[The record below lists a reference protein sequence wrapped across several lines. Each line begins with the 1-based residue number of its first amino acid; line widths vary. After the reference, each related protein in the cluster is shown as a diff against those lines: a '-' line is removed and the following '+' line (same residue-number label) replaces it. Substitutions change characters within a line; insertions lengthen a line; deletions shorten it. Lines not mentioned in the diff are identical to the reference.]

1 MPFAALL
8 LLALLGPVAPEW
20 RLDDQFGRPH
30 ASADYLGKPVLLIAG
45 GSPAAKTFD
54 RWIDAVLAAYGG
66 STDALPFHVLGLADI
81 GNAPRITHGLIT
93 LGLPRDRRRP
103 VLIDPNGLVSAQY
116 GVDSETS
123 NQLVLGHDG
132 TVLLHLR
139 GIPVDTAQAR
149 LVAERLRAAV
159 TAAGAAR
166 R

>member
-1 MPFAALL
+1 MSYAALL
-8 LLALLGPVAPEW
+8 ILALFWPAAPDW

-54 RWIDAVLAAYGG
+54 GWIDAVLAAYGE
-66 STDALPFHVLGLADI
+66 SADALPFHVLGLADI
-81 GNAPRITHGLIT
+81 GNAPRITHGLIK

-103 VLIDPNGLVSAQY
+103 VLVDPNGLVSAQY

-123 NQLVLGHDG
+123 NQMVLGPDG
-132 TVLLHLR
+132 AVLLHLR

-149 LVAERLRAAV
+149 VVAERLRAAV
-159 TAAGAAR
+159 ATARATR